1 MSVLVVAGTRPEIIK
16 LVPVVH
22 ALAHGGSMSVRF
34 CHSGQHEELGQSV
47 LEAAGIAPD
56 ERLLRPV
63 APDIGAL
70 VAGLTTSI
78 GAALDRQRPRV
89 VVVQGDTA
97 TALAGAMAAF
107 HRQIPVAHVE
117 AGLRSGHIGRPW
129 PEEGYRRMI
138 SRIAHWHFAPTRAA
152 AQALVEEG
160 VDEPFVEQVGNTVID
175 ALYWAMGRID
185 ADDALGCGG
194 RAPARAG
201 GQTAVVLATV
211 HRREHAEGDLRAI
224 AEGLRALVAREKV
237 ELVLPLHP
245 RAENEVLRDLLGRM
259 PRIHIVEPLG
269 YFAFLRVMR
278 AARLIVSDSG
288 GVQEEATALGR
299 SLLVLR
305 SETERP
311 EALMAGT
318 ARLVGADTDLL
329 LDEAQAALARPAPE
343 PSQVFGDGQ
352 AARRIASRLAR
363 DLLARELA
371 SHRLILDHRLQ
382 CLDPVRFMRGLVPAD
397 AVDARET
404 HGQARLVP
412 LAGVDRIERDFEHQR
427 LVGFA
432 HRAEAVDGVLAHMP
446 VEPFQLL
453 VGEAEIGLADR
464 QQFRAPIR
472 IAVPAAEGEV
482 GIETRPLAAAALGIH
497 QHAVDQQ
504 RIALPLVP
512 QARSGGPRHRA
523 NRAS

>member
-16 LVPVVH
+16 LVPVIQ
-22 ALAHGGSMSVRF
+22 ALANAGELVPRF
-34 CHSGQHEELGQSV
+34 CHSGQHQDLGQSV
-47 LEAAGIAPD
+47 LRAAGIVPD
-56 ERLLRPV
+56 EQLMRPS
-63 APDIGAL
+63 APDIGTL
-70 VAGLTTSI
+70 LAGLTTSI
-78 GAALDRQRPRV
+78 GAALDRQCPHAV
-89 VVVQGDTA
+89 IVQGDTA
-97 TALAGAMAAF
+97 TALAAAMAAF

-117 AGLRSGHIGRPW
+117 AGLRSGRIGRPW

-138 SRIAHWHFAPTRAA
+138 SRIAHWHFAPTQAA

-160 VDEPFVEQVGNTVID
+160 ADEPFVDQVGNTVID
-175 ALYWAMGRID
+175 ALYWALGRID
-185 ADDALGCGG
+185 ADETLGAEA
-194 RAPARAG
+194 APLLARAG
-201 GQTAVVLATV
+201 KRPIVLATV

-311 EALMAGT
+311 EALKAGT

-329 LDEAQAALARPAPE
+329 LDEAQAALSRPSPD

-371 SHRLILDHRLQ
+371 LT
-382 CLDPVRFMRGLVPAD
+382 G
-397 AVDARET
+397 
-404 HGQARLVP
+404 
-412 LAGVDRIERDFEHQR
+412 
-427 LVGFA
+427 
-432 HRAEAVDGVLAHMP
+432 
-446 VEPFQLL
+446 
-453 VGEAEIGLADR
+453 
-464 QQFRAPIR
+464 
-472 IAVPAAEGEV
+472 
-482 GIETRPLAAAALGIH
+482 
-497 QHAVDQQ
+497 
-504 RIALPLVP
+504 
-512 QARSGGPRHRA
+512 
-523 NRAS
+523 